1 MRKLLN
7 KNSKFTPAKGWDCI
21 VYDERW
27 SELSFKYNIK
37 TKGIQYFTAMILAK
51 KKHSERIFDKFEIM
65 RLNAKNQIIQNQM
78 ISICDDVLSGKLD
91 PVDLLL
97 SGELKKLF

>member
-1 MRKLLN
+1 MRKNNN
-7 KNSKFTPAKGWDCI
+7 KSKFTPAKGWDCI

-37 TKGIQYFTAMILAK
+37 TKGIQYFSAMILAK
-51 KKHSERIFDKFEIM
+51 KKHSERVFDQMDII
-65 RLNAKNQIIQNQM
+65 RLNTKNQIICNQM

-97 SGELKKLF
+97 SGELNKLF